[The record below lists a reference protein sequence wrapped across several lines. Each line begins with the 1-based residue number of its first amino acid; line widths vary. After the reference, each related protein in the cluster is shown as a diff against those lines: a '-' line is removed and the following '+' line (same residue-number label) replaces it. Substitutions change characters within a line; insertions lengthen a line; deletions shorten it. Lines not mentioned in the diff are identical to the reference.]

1 MKQKINKIKETVKK
15 EVRFFWWEIYS
26 WLSLIKIGQCHL
38 AVILV
43 NNSQIKSQP
52 NISLISKV
60 LNMWAIIDNGRDK
73 NVFI

>member
-1 MKQKINKIKETVKK
+1 MRN
-15 EVRFFWWEIYS
+15 EIHS

-43 NNSQIKSQP
+43 DNSQIKSQP

-60 LNMWAIIDNGRDK
+60 LNMWAIIDNSREK
-73 NVFI
+73 KMFLFNKVSNCYLR